1 MISFIKNGNVVQ
13 QINEFIKERL
23 IIMNITKKIALATGF
38 VGLLGS
44 NALFAADIA
53 AAKIAFID
61 VEKIRDNDE
70 EYASKKDE
78 LQEEINVIR
87 KEFEKLENQQR
98 SLQAK
103 LKSDDITDQAKEKIA
118 MEMAKLQQDAQLK
131 ANSAQQSIAKKS
143 EDLDKDL
150 FNRIKKTA
158 GEVSRQLGFDA
169 VEPAFI
175 VNNPLLD
182 ITTKTADSLNE
193 KYKARKKPVAAAKPA
208 ATKSVAPAA

>member
-1 MISFIKNGNVVQ
+1 
-13 QINEFIKERL
+13 
-23 IIMNITKKIALATGF
+23 MNITKKIALATGF

-44 NALFAADIA
+44 NTLFTADIA

-70 EYASKKDE
+70 EYAFRKDE
-78 LQEEINVIR
+78 LQEEIAVIR

-169 VEPAFI
+169 VEPSFI

-182 ITTKTADSLNE
+182 ITTKVADSLNE
-193 KYKARKKPVAAAKPA
+193 KYKARKKPAAVAKPA
-208 ATKSVAPAA
+208 DKSPAPKA